1 MKLFFTDMMIIS
13 GININDYKKID
24 SDYYEYPWVENGEA
38 NVQIYKRLIR
48 LDERNFLRGLE
59 QGWGGVGL
67 RTDIEKKIHIM
78 FACGV
83 QEVWKKTDFI
93 IKFINIS
100 FKAYTSTWINKKP
113 IDTGFEYIR
122 YLRSSFFF
130 PTAFLSLDSWRTR
143 RSKDTRCFYMINL
156 HFISMQLNGM
166 RYQNFFSHFQL
177 LRGYLVN

>member
-122 YLRSSFFF
+122 YLRSRFFF
-130 PTAFLSLDSWRTR
+130 PR
-143 RSKDTRCFYMINL
+143 RSCLWIHGRQDDQKTRDA
-156 HFISMQLNGM
+156 FIWLIYITLQVWSWTGCGTKISSVIFN
-166 RYQNFFSHFQL
+166 Y
-177 LRGYLVN
+177 YVVT

>member
-1 MKLFFTDMMIIS
+1 MWVAFVKLCIYNGRLDRASKFMKLFFTDMMIIS
-13 GININDYKKID
+13 GININDYKEID

-100 FKAYTSTWINKKP
+100 FLKLIQVR
-113 IDTGFEYIR
+113 E
-122 YLRSSFFF
+122 
-130 PTAFLSLDSWRTR
+130 
-143 RSKDTRCFYMINL
+143 
-156 HFISMQLNGM
+156 
-166 RYQNFFSHFQL
+166 
-177 LRGYLVN
+177 

>member
-1 MKLFFTDMMIIS
+1 M
-13 GININDYKKID
+13 
-24 SDYYEYPWVENGEA
+24 
-38 NVQIYKRLIR
+38 IR
-48 LDERNFLRGLE
+48 LDEQNFLRGLE

-67 RTDIEKKIHIM
+67 RTDLDIDKKKSILCL
-78 FACGV
+78 CGV

-113 IDTGFEYIR
+113 IDTALNIYVTFDR
-122 YLRSSFFF
+122 AFF
-130 PTAFLSLDSWRTR
+130 PAAFLSLDSWKTR